1 MKKINN
7 GRDIYFKHTE
17 KYLDLLEG
25 FMNYITTY
33 RTDITIPDQANLVF
47 FDAKDINFSNY
58 SLNILKKL
66 IQKNE
71 KNIVEVTKTGSKT
84 IPWRVS
90 QSYLPA

>member
-1 MKKINN
+1 MKRINH
-7 GRDIYFKHTE
+7 GGDIYLKHTE

-25 FMNYITTY
+25 FMNYITIY

-47 FDAKDINFSNY
+47 FDAKDNNFSNY

-66 IQKNE
+66 LNKNE
-71 KNIVEVTKTGSKT
+71 KNIVEITKTGSKA